1 MPERTNTESTM
12 DDDGEGQA
20 DESSL
25 IKSLRQKLRDSEAKA
40 KAAAEAVSTAREQ
53 VKREMEIGSLV
64 NQAGYP
70 GLSEIAVEKVKEPTP
85 EAVAE
90 FLKGLGLEPKVKAE
104 ESSQPEGKTDLAS
117 EVAGVANLGQQ
128 VAAAASGKATGDLAS
143 RVAKAK
149 TQEELIEIAREGGFL
164 QQ

>member
-1 MPERTNTESTM
+1 MPERTNTESAE
-12 DDDGEGQA
+12 DEDSEGQA
-20 DESSL
+20 GESNL
-25 IKSLRQKLRDSEAKA
+25 IKSLRQKLRESEAKA
-40 KAAAEAVSTAREQ
+40 KAATEAVSGAREQ
-53 VKREMEIGSLV
+53 VKRELEIGSLV

-90 FLKGLGLEPKVKAE
+90 FLKGLGLEPKGKAE
-104 ESSQPEGKTDLAS
+104 ESSQPEGETDLAS

-128 VAAAASGKATGDLAS
+128 VAAAASGKATGDLSS
-143 RVAKAK
+143 RIAKAK
-149 TQEELIEIAREGGFL
+149 TQEELIEITREGGIL